1 MLKHWIYKEAKNV
14 GNQPPSG
21 RCVLKPVVA
30 LIALLIRAQPPSG
43 RCVLKQQLR
52 TQKKALNYPAAFRPL
67 CVETMSNI
75 TRFRGEIHQPPSGRC
90 VLKHDC
96 TSAISADTLPA
107 AFRRL
112 CVETKCK
119 VILFYNLTFPAAFR
133 RLCVETKDPLH
144 AEHVAIPAA
153 FRRLCVETSCSFD
166 CFVDALTSRLQAA
179 VC

>member
-1 MLKHWIYKEAKNV
+1 M
-14 GNQPPSG
+14 
-21 RCVLKPVVA
+21 KPVYKRYEN
-30 LIALLIRAQPPSG
+30 LPE
-43 RCVLKQQLR
+43 
-52 TQKKALNYPAAFRPL
+52 Y
-67 CVETMSNI
+67 
-75 TRFRGEIHQPPSGRC
+75 
-90 VLKHDC
+90 
-96 TSAISADTLPA
+96 PA

-119 VILFYNLTFPAAFR
+119 VILFYNLTFPAAFRRLCVETSVPISPIQKPHAPAAFR